1 MQSTS
6 KVKTGIEMLTSGVY
20 PVNTR
25 VYIGLR
31 SGVLFQGIFC
41 SPLLGRLRFAVKKNG
56 GENYF
61 VHYHVS
67 IYNCCFILIFNT
79 FTHMNKLLYIG

>member
-6 KVKTGIEMLTSGVY
+6 KVKTGIEMLMSGVY

-31 SGVLFQGIFC
+31 WGVLFQGIFC
-41 SPLLGRLRFAVKKNG
+41 SPLLGRLRFAGKKKM
-56 GENYF
+56 EERTITCTTMF
-61 VHYHVS
+61 LFTIVVS
-67 IYNCCFILIFNT
+67 Y
-79 FTHMNKLLYIG
+79 

>member
-31 SGVLFQGIFC
+31 WGVLFQGIFC
-41 SPLLGRLRFAVKKNG
+41 SPLLGRLRFAGKKM
-56 GENYF
+56 EERTISCTTMF
-61 VHYHVS
+61 LFTIVVS
-67 IYNCCFILIFNT
+67 Y
-79 FTHMNKLLYIG
+79 

>member
-6 KVKTGIEMLTSGVY
+6 KVKTGIEMLMSGVY

-25 VYIGLR
+25 VYIGLGW
-31 SGVLFQGIFC
+31 GVLFQGIFC
-41 SPLLGRLRFAVKKNG
+41 SPLLGRLRFAGKKKNG
-56 GENYF
+56 GENYYL
-61 VHYHVS
+61 HYHVS

-79 FTHMNKLLYIG
+79 

>member
-20 PVNTR
+20 PVNTC

-31 SGVLFQGIFC
+31 WGVLFQGIFC
-41 SPLLGRLRFAVKKNG
+41 SPLLGRLRFAVKKKWRR
-56 GENYF
+56 ELF
-61 VHYHVS
+61 HALP
-67 IYNCCFILIFNT
+67 CFYLQ
-79 FTHMNKLLYIG
+79 LLFHTNI